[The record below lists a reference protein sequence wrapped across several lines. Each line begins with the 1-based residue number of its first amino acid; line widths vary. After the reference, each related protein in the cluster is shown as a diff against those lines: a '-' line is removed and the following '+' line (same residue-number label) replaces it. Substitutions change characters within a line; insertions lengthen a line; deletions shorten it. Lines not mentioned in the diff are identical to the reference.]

1 MTEPTPGYP
10 GDEEPAEPVRAVTAE
25 QLRERHGGPLTRALV
40 RVNTVLHLVAGVVM
54 VALLLWTVGD
64 IVGRAVFSHPLR
76 GTIEMTELAVVVLV
90 YLGLALTE
98 DRDRHI
104 TVDLLYVRLGATG
117 QLVLRVFAG
126 VVAFVVVSVMT
137 WRLWQYAEQL
147 DAGGFTTGI
156 LRIPLYP
163 VALLAV
169 LGSSAFALAIL
180 SKTILAVKALAERN

>member
-1 MTEPTPGYP
+1 
-10 GDEEPAEPVRAVTAE
+10 
-25 QLRERHGGPLTRALV
+25 
-40 RVNTVLHLVAGVVM
+40 M